1 MTAEYG
7 NHIAVISLEGLI
19 GAGKTTQFRLLKEK
33 FASDP
38 RLLFVE
44 EPVQIRGQFLTAM
57 CDGELDA
64 CAFQLMA
71 LVARFASITTAMQSK
86 HVQVVVTERSWL
98 SEYFVFA
105 RASLSGI
112 QLRAYEYT
120 LSKLQKALEHS
131 VCVEMT
137 MVLLKCQTD
146 VSTQRM
152 ASRSREA
159 EDIVSD
165 ASFDLLEQRH
175 CEMIR
180 LARADRLANQVYT
193 TTGPVVANQR
203 LKTYGVVVDSD
214 DAAAS
219 THLIVRGFVDSALL
233 RMGRAIPQS
242 SVPPAYRV
250 PAFLQQFGEARC

>member
-1 MTAEYG
+1 MNTQYG
-7 NHIAVISLEGLI
+7 NHISIISLEGMI

-44 EPVQIRGQFLTAM
+44 EPVQIRGQFLSAM

-64 CAFQLMA
+64 GAFQLMA
-71 LVARFASITTAMQSK
+71 LVACFASITTAMQSK
-86 HVQVVVTERSWL
+86 HVQVIVTERSWL

-112 QLRAYEYT
+112 RLRAYEHT
-120 LSKLQKALEHS
+120 LSKLQNALEQS
-131 VCVEMT
+131 VCIEMT

-152 ASRSREA
+152 ESRSREE
-159 EDIVSD
+159 EDNVAI

-203 LKTYGVVVDSD
+203 IKTYGVFVDSD
-214 DAAAS
+214 DAAAT
-219 THLIVRGFVDSALL
+219 THLIIRGFVDSALL
-233 RMGRAIPQS
+233 RMGRVTPQAP
-242 SVPPAYRV
+242 VHPAYRV